1 MILSDIIN
9 VLQVSLEGT
18 NLFNTIYPIAEIK
31 RTIQQGQPKTF
42 PAATKGLGE
51 FIPLEYDSS
60 GGMTYFRRNGSVN
73 LRPVHKSDVP
83 LIIQTSCGSLDDY
96 YLLNYSL
103 KQICFISK
111 EKASCVDGFED
122 DELAYKVIG
131 AVSDADIK
139 ITDIVSVSVT
149 ANQYET
155 DHLKVLQSEYSNWQ
169 DINDINYNYAYF
181 SIDWSLQIIAKK
193 TCLDPC
199 EINY

>member
-1 MILSDIIN
+1 MILSDILNI
-9 VLQVSLEGT
+9 LKSSLEST
-18 NLFNTIYPIAEIK
+18 DLFNTIYPIVEVK
-31 RTIQQGQPKTF
+31 RTSHGGQLKTF

-51 FIPLEYDSS
+51 FIQLEYDSA

-96 YLLNYSL
+96 YMFTYSL
-103 KQICFISK
+103 KQICFIDK
-111 EKASCVDGFED
+111 EKSSCVDGFED

-155 DHLKVLQSEYSNWQ
+155 DHLKVLQGEYSNWQ

-193 TCLDPC
+193 TCLNPC